1 MLTERVILIKS
12 LSGLVKPVRCVK
24 FSPVGKLLAA
34 CGDSTVVALFDVISG
49 EQVANLAGHSSWVFA
64 VAWNSTGDHLIS
76 GYETIEARPTLRS
89 QTDS

>member
-1 MLTERVILIKS
+1 
-12 LSGLVKPVRCVK
+12 
-24 FSPVGKLLAA
+24 
-34 CGDSTVVALFDVISG
+34 VVALFDVISG